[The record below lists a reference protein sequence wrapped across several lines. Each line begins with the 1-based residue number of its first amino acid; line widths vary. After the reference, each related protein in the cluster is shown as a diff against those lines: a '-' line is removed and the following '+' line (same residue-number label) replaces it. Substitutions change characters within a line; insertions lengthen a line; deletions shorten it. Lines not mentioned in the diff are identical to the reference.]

1 MNVEAYLLFV
11 LLAEGAKCRAT
22 TPPCGKEVLPQPFDW
37 KLENAPGME
46 YTMIDGG
53 GIMRN
58 PLPEVHS
65 FWLPYVLAPAI
76 LGELIRDGEERRRG

>member
-1 MNVEAYLLFV
+1 MAKKFYLNL
-11 LLAEGAKCRAT
+11 
-22 TPPCGKEVLPQPFDW
+22 FDW
-37 KLENAPGME
+37 KLENAPVME

-76 LGELIRDGEERRRG
+76 FGELIRDGEGRRRG